1 MDILQHQVIPT
12 DDDLLANYL
21 DDASASSSSQTVTGK
36 SDVFSDDIED
46 ATR

>member
-21 DDASASSSSQTVTGK
+21 DDTLAYHCPNIADNN
-36 SDVFSDDIED
+36 DVFSDDIED

>member
-12 DDDLLANYL
+12 DDDLLADYL
-21 DDASASSSSQTVTGK
+21 GDTGAHPQPDALCHN
-36 SDVFSDDIED
+36 DVFSDDIED

>member
-12 DDDLLANYL
+12 DDDLLADYL
-21 DDASASSSSQTVTGK
+21 DDISAYHRPNIAGNN
-36 SDVFSDDIED
+36 DVFSDDIED